1 MKHAIVAVAAALI
14 SWPLAA
20 ADAPE
25 DFRARLSEF
34 IGPDLPIGAISETP
48 LADVYEVTAGN
59 RVLYVAMKDELIL
72 VGSLYDT
79 ERGVNLGEEKQN
91 EITRRMA
98 EEEIGKLS
106 VDDMVVFKGDESKR
120 HITVFTDV
128 ECGYCRRLHQE
139 VPQLN
144 EAGIEVRY
152 LAYPVISQ
160 NSYPNAVSVWCADDQ
175 QTAMTQAKLGRQ
187 IESRTCDN
195 PVDAQLE
202 LGRKLGVRGTP
213 FLVLDDFSVIPG
225 YVPAKELIRQ
235 MGL

>member
-1 MKHAIVAVAAALI
+1 RPPRRQAARTIAGPDRESLPIRVVRDNSGALGARRRLHHNILPSTDMKRVIVAAAAAFI

-20 ADAPE
+20 AGTPE

-34 IGPDLPIGAISETP
+34 IGPDFPIGAISETP
-48 LADVYEVTAGN
+48 LANVYEVTAGN

-72 VGSLYDT
+72 VGSMYDT
-79 ERGVNLGEEKQN
+79 QRNVNLGEEKQN
-91 EITRRMA
+91 EITRRIA

-152 LAYPVISQ
+152 LAFPVISQ
-160 NSYPNAVSVWCADDQ
+160 KSYPNAVSVWCADDQ
-175 QTAMTQAKLGRQ
+175 QTAMT
-187 IESRTCDN
+187 
-195 PVDAQLE
+195 
-202 LGRKLGVRGTP
+202 
-213 FLVLDDFSVIPG
+213 
-225 YVPAKELIRQ
+225 
-235 MGL
+235 